1 MTFPVQETIKT
12 RHSVRTYN
20 GVSPSEDDRSRIL
33 SYADTS
39 QNPFGV
45 PVTFR
50 FLEKTDELS
59 SEKLGTYGV
68 IKGTKL
74 YLGATVPD
82 GRFALE
88 ALGYEFERL
97 ILYATSLGLGTCWL
111 AGTFNRS
118 GFAATM
124 GVKDDELFPAVSA
137 IGYSA
142 EKRSMTEAIFRKALR
157 SDHRKPWDQIFY
169 DNNFESPLSKESAG
183 EYADALEMLRLSPSA
198 TNKQPWR
205 VVRSNQIYHFYED
218 KTPGYGEKLSFDLQL
233 VDVGISA
240 CHFVLTAQEMGL
252 TGNIVDHEDS
262 SITKPQNTHYRFSWV
277 PE

>member
-1 MTFPVQETIKT
+1 MTFPVQETIKA
-12 RHSVRTYN
+12 RYSVRTYN
-20 GVSPSEDDRSRIL
+20 EVSLSEDDRARIL

-50 FLEKTDELS
+50 FLEKKDELS

-74 YLGATVPD
+74 YIGATVPE
-82 GRFALE
+82 GKFALE

-97 ILYATSLGLGTCWL
+97 ILYATSLGFGTCWL
-111 AGTFNRS
+111 AGTFNRT
-118 GFAATM
+118 GFASAM
-124 GVKDDELFPAVSA
+124 GVKAHELFPAVSA

-142 EKRSMTEAIFRKALR
+142 DKKSMTESIFRMTLR

-169 DNNFESPLSKESAG
+169 DNNFETPMSKESAG
-183 EYADALEMLRLSPSA
+183 KYSEPLEMARLSPSA

-218 KTPGYGEKLSFDLQL
+218 KTPGYSDKLSFDLQM

-252 TGNIVDHEDS
+252 TGNIVNREDS
-262 SITKPQNTHYRFSWV
+262 SIAKPQNIHYRFSWV